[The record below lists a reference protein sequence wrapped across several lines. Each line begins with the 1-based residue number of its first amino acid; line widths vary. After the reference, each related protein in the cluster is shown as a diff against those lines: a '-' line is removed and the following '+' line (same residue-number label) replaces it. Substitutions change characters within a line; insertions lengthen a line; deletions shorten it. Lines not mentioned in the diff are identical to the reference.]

1 MADSICGQDFI
12 DDMATSETEDD
23 YVDRIRQQAGISDER
38 EMFGQAEEGERANLD
53 IEPPKKRKKRDHRAE
68 GKRRALRY
76 RNWVFTLNNPQE
88 HGFPRLTSDMI
99 WLRYGEEVAPTT
111 GTPHLQGVVHFKSKR
126 VMPTD
131 LYPWCRNAHW
141 EHMGGSISANLTYTG
156 KEASEE
162 AGTLH
167 EFGVRPLSNKE
178 AREKGAAATKER
190 YLAILAHAKAGEFDK
205 LEEEY
210 PGDFLRM
217 YKTLHCIRDGAQGRS
232 EPIARL
238 EHWWIV
244 GPTGCGKSRAVW
256 ETVGASSLYSKP
268 ATNKWWDHY
277 NYEDWVLLDDYSP
290 LWKDKACLK
299 NWADHYPFIAEVKGS
314 SKRIRPAHLVI
325 TSNYS
330 IADGQ
335 FEPHDIEPI
344 RRRFKE
350 CDYLTFIEDYNKLI
364 TS

>member
-1 MADSICGQDFI
+1 
-12 DDMATSETEDD
+12 
-23 YVDRIRQQAGISDER
+23 
-38 EMFGQAEEGERANLD
+38 MFGEADEGERANLD

-141 EHMGGSISANLTYTG
+141 EHMGGTISANLAYTG
-156 KEASEE
+156 KEANEE

-190 YLAILAHAKAGEFDK
+190 YINILAHAKAGEFDK

-256 ETVGASSLYSKP
+256 ETVGASQLYSKLLRTSGGTTTTTKTGSYSTTILP
-268 ATNKWWDHY
+268 YGKTKPVSKIGRTTIPSLRRSRALQKESAQLISSSLATTASQTDSS
-277 NYEDWVLLDDYSP
+277 SP
-290 LWKDKACLK
+290 MM
-299 NWADHYPFIAEVKGS
+299 S
-314 SKRIRPAHLVI
+314 S
-325 TSNYS
+325 
-330 IADGQ
+330 Q
-335 FEPHDIEPI
+335 
-344 RRRFKE
+344 
-350 CDYLTFIEDYNKLI
+350 
-364 TS
+364 